1 MIFDY
6 EFENERLKMLT
17 EKKAKELNI
26 SVDQV
31 IWNYINRGL
40 MEDNVD
46 EGLFEEVHSKKY
58 LTEVKRALGI
68 E

>member
-6 EFENERLKMLT
+6 EFDNERLKMLT

-26 SVDQV
+26 SVDQL
-31 IWNYINRGL
+31 IWNYINRGI
-40 MEDNVD
+40 MEDNID
-46 EGLFEEVHSKKY
+46 EDLFEEVHSKKY
-58 LTEVKRALGI
+58 LTEVKQALGI

>member
-6 EFENERLKMLT
+6 EFDNERLKMLT

-26 SVDQV
+26 SVDQL
-31 IWNYINRGL
+31 IWNYINRGI
-40 MEDNVD
+40 MEDNID
-46 EGLFEEVHSKKY
+46 EDLFEEVNSKKK
-58 LTEVKRALGI
+58 LTEVKR